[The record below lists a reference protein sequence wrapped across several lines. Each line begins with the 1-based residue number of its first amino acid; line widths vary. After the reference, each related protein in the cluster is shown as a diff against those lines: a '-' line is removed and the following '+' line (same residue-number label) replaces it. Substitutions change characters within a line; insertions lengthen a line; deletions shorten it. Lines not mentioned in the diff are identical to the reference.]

1 MTTPNPLSRRAS
13 LRSLLLPT
21 TALLAGCASTQ
32 PRPGATDDSAG
43 DVGFPQRAGASVIRT
58 NGTRAFRNHVL
69 QDQDGRTVRFQ
80 QDLIEGQVFAA
91 VFMYVNC
98 KGICSDMIGQM
109 IGAYDLLTPV
119 MGNPV
124 RFYTFSLAQDSPEA
138 MKGYMQSRGIYGR
151 PGWTFLTGTPEVI
164 KDIRWGFGFFD
175 PNEEVDG
182 NLEAHTG
189 MARFGNHRLDKWSSC
204 PALANPLMTARS
216 VVALFPPG
224 ERPQIAAL
232 QDSETVPARPIPN
245 YRPAPP
251 STREGA

>member
-1 MTTPNPLSRRAS
+1 MTTPDPLSRRAS
-13 LRSLLLPT
+13 LRSLLLPSA
-21 TALLAGCASTQ
+21 ALLAGCASTQ
-32 PRPGATDDSAG
+32 RQSVAADAADA
-43 DVGFPQRAGASVIRT
+43 DVAFPARTGASVIRAD
-58 NGTRAFRNHVL
+58 GTRAFRNHAL

-80 QDLIEGQVFAA
+80 TDLIEGQVFAA
-91 VFMYVNC
+91 MFMYVNC
-98 KGICSDMIGQM
+98 KGICADMIGQM
-109 IGAYDLLTPV
+109 VAAYDLLTPI

-138 MKGYMQSRGIYGR
+138 MKGYMRSRGIYGR
-151 PGWTFLTGTPEVI
+151 AGWTFLTGTPEVI

-182 NLEAHTG
+182 NLELHTG

-224 ERPQIAAL
+224 ERPQIAGL
-232 QDSETVPARPIPN
+232 EDRETVPARPIPN

-251 STREGA
+251 STRAGI